1 MGTRQD
7 IRNKVRQ
14 LTGLKTNIQL
24 LDSELDFQID
34 NYYQTEFP
42 LQFRSSDL
50 RQEFSMTLTP
60 NVDVYTI
67 NANSFQSV
75 EPVCYVEGYP
85 TLFLEDRSTL
95 HKLFPD
101 IRQDVVLGQGS
112 ASIGAGPYNFTIST
126 SISTPIL
133 KGTVL
138 VYADIAFSQQ
148 TSVVDDSMGNL
159 VVLNADGT
167 FGNIQ
172 GSINYAS
179 GAIIVTFLSVVPP
192 GINIACQSRQYASN
206 RPTTVWY
213 WVDEQ
218 ESGQL
223 TFRPVP
229 DKSYNIRIVTYNIPV
244 LGTAPTD
251 TPTLIMWW
259 EALAYGAAMKI
270 FENRKDLT
278 SSGQMEQLLE
288 RKLVL
293 LGRQHWFQLRTQR
306 TRTIY
311 NTPMNGISPGDGYF
325 GFFGNSW

>member
-14 LTGLKTNIQL
+14 LTGRKSQVQL
-24 LDSELDFQID
+24 LDAEIDFQID

-42 LQFRSSDL
+42 LQFRSNDL
-50 RQEFSMTLTP
+50 RQEFSMTLSP
-60 NVDVYTI
+60 NVDVYTV
-67 NANSFQSV
+67 NAQSFQSI

-85 TLFLEDRSTL
+85 TLFIEDRSTL

-101 IRQDVVLGQGS
+101 IRQDVNLGFGS
-112 ASIGAGPYNFTIST
+112 ASIGAGPYNFSLNV
-126 SISTPIL
+126 SVSTPIL

-138 VYADIAFSQQ
+138 VYAPTGFSTQ
-148 TSVVDDSMGNL
+148 TSVVDDSNGNL
-159 VVLNADGT
+159 VDLNPDGT
-167 FGNIQ
+167 FGTNR
-172 GSINYAS
+172 GSINYQT
-179 GAIIVTFLSVVPP
+179 GAITVTFAVVIPP
-192 GINIACQSRQYASN
+192 GNNINVQSRQYASN

-213 WVDEQ
+213 WVTEQ
-218 ESGQL
+218 ETGQL

-229 DKSYNIRIVTYNIPV
+229 DKPYNIRIVTYNIPV
-244 LGTAPTD
+244 LGTSPTA

-259 EALAYGAAMKI
+259 EALAYGASMKI
-270 FENRKDLT
+270 FENLKDLK
-278 SSGQMEQLLE
+278 SSTEMEVLLE
-288 RKLVL
+288 RKLIL
-293 LGRQHWFQLRTQR
+293 LGRQQWFQLRTQR